1 MAAEGQAR
9 RDSNYN
15 IYCYSCGMNRS
26 DILRIGMERTETSQS
41 ELSRVT
47 GVPQGRISNYVTGKL
62 EPSEGMLDRL
72 LGGLGVQVSVV
83 IEPVQMER
91 TKLRSWRLHR
101 TILQKL
107 SGGEP
112 EWERMDHNLERLR
125 SVIQGQPHERNLDRW
140 QRIVDTRNLREF
152 RRVLTDLSTDG
163 IEMREVSPMSG
174 TLTEEERRQVL
185 LEVPR

>member
-1 MAAEGQAR
+1 MAADRQAAR
-9 RDSNYN
+9 FGYA
-15 IYCYSCGMNRS
+15 ILCYSFGMNRS

-112 EWERMDHNLERLR
+112 DWERMDHNLERLR

-152 RRVLTDLSTDG
+152 RRVLTDLSTDCG
-163 IEMREVSPMSG
+163 SPRNVEGFSMRHPEQ
-174 TLTEEERRQVL
+174 E
-185 LEVPR
+185 PRILHN